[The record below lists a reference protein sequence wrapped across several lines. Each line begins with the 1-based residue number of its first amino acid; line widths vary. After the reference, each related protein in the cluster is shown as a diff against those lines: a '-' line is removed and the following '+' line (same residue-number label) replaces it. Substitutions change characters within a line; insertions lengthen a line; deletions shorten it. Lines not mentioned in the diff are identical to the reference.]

1 MNDGKYIHVWDQREL
16 GRYHHV
22 HIPYN
27 GGYGPFLN
35 PYDHIDNPYLHSHDT
50 G

>member
-1 MNDGKYIHVWDQREL
+1 MPKNDRVYKHVDDMREL

-27 GGYGPFLN
+27 GGYGP
-35 PYDHIDNPYLHSHDT
+35 YDHIPFPYEHDDR
-50 G
+50 